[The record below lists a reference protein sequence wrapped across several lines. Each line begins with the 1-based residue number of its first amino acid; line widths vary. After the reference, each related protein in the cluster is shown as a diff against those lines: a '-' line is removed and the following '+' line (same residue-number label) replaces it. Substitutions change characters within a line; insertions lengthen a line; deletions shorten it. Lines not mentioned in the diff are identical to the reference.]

1 MQGMTGA
8 ELRRFED
15 LIRENENLKRK
26 ISELETQIKQLT
38 KALSE
43 KKEQPDHN

>member
-15 LIRENENLKRK
+15 LVRENENLKRK

-43 KKEQPDHN
+43 SKEQPDPN